1 MSECCDMVGA
11 EKEVG
16 LSELGES
23 RKEGG
28 TRRVLEEEGLSPS
41 KEQYVYGGE
50 REGMRAT
57 IYHNQ

>member
-1 MSECCDMVGA
+1 MVGA

-23 RKEGG
+23 KKEGG